1 MANVYITRQI
11 QSFLSTP
18 MPSTGLPPHFYIT
31 ADKST
36 NHRVTNQVSMVCPVV
51 DGERK
56 AIPLATRQVYEDS
69 SGHGGLGDELAEK
82 LFEDLDKHAK
92 IGKDNPRLMQA
103 QGKVFDGQYLTRPFI
118 QAMNEPIKVLLSGN
132 EINDLP
138 EDPTDDFWWP
148 AQWDPT
154 HWLNLVFEKFRGE
167 EFVARL
173 LSHTN
178 LVHRQFGHRK
188 LHSVSKATAA
198 DLDLLFQV
206 TVSFATQRF
215 MSSSYQQFLKL
226 EKSLAVYIETFRDH
240 DNTKITEYKIAG
252 TNFVYDLLGTID
264 LLWPLALLMIQGQL
278 EWCPVWKFPSWIPLL
293 EEQLH
298 QLAEGVIKD
307 DPAHSAC
314 PRLYEHGKS
323 IQCKKYG
330 DVDLVDGWL
339 IVQDKEIQNRPMPDV
354 PIVPDPKTPP

>member
-1 MANVYITRQI
+1 
-11 QSFLSTP
+11 
-18 MPSTGLPPHFYIT
+18 
-31 ADKST
+31 
-36 NHRVTNQVSMVCPVV
+36 
-51 DGERK
+51 
-56 AIPLATRQVYEDS
+56 
-69 SGHGGLGDELAEK
+69 
-82 LFEDLDKHAK
+82 
-92 IGKDNPRLMQA
+92 
-103 QGKVFDGQYLTRPFI
+103 
-118 QAMNEPIKVLLSGN
+118 
-132 EINDLP
+132 
-138 EDPTDDFWWP
+138 
-148 AQWDPT
+148 
-154 HWLNLVFEKFRGE
+154 
-167 EFVARL
+167 
-173 LSHTN
+173 
-178 LVHRQFGHRK
+178 
-188 LHSVSKATAA
+188 
-198 DLDLLFQV
+198 
-206 TVSFATQRF
+206 

-226 EKSLAVYIETFRDH
+226 EKSLGVYIETFRDH
-240 DNTKITEYKIAG
+240 DNTEITEYKIAG
-252 TNFVYDLLGTID
+252 TDFVYDLLGTID